1 MLQMNSSSKRPEIIM
16 LILLLLPLLLSAC
29 NSSDPSLA
37 PTPTAEPAQQPTETS
52 EEVVLTMGSW
62 RPDDVEQMNRI
73 LAEFHRQHPNIT
85 IQYKPTSP
93 PEYNAVLEAQLENG
107 NAPDL
112 FYLRS
117 FAVSQ
122 DLYQRGYIEPL
133 DSLPGLTD
141 QFEQAML
148 LPWTGE
154 DGMVYGV
161 PFIATSHGIY
171 YNADLFDSLDL
182 EVPETWDD
190 LLEAADI
197 IQENGYIPFANASG
211 DSWTMAELVFM
222 NLAPTFIGGR
232 EGRMAYLSGQRCFN
246 DDHIVAT
253 FDAVRQIA
261 PYMPD
266 NQNLLTYSDSL
277 QLFLQGEAAMWLGG
291 SWDIAFFEAEQPDF
305 DWSVFVIPPPAGQ
318 PQYVTFQLDAGMG
331 LNAASNHKEEAMLF
345 LEWVTT
351 PEFGEMLG
359 NELPG
364 FFPMHTQAP
373 ELDNPQANTFLE
385 LSSAY
390 ETDIRFTWEDLME
403 GLPSAYTLIE
413 DGTMAVV
420 SGELTPQQA
429 ADQLQTGLAEWFE
442 PAQSCGE

>member
-1 MLQMNSSSKRPEIIM
+1 MMQMDSSSKRPEI
-16 LILLLLPLLLSAC
+16 LILVLLLLPLLLSAC
-29 NSSDPSLA
+29 NSSSPPLA

-154 DGMVYGV
+154 DGTVYGV

-182 EVPETWDD
+182 EVPETWDE
-190 LLEAADI
+190 LLEAADTI
-197 IQENGYIPFANASG
+197 KANGYIPFANASG

-253 FDAVRQIA
+253 FEAVKQLA
-261 PYMPD
+261 PYLPD

-291 SWDIAFFEAEQPDF
+291 SWDIAFFETEQPDF
-305 DWSVFVIPPPAGQ
+305 AWSVFVIPPPAGQ
-318 PQYVTFQLDAGMG
+318 PRYVTFQLDAGMG
-331 LNAASNHKEEAMLF
+331 LNAASNHKEEAMMF
-345 LEWVTT
+345 LEWMTT

-403 GLPSAYTLIE
+403 GSPSAYTLVE

-420 SGELTPQQA
+420 SGGLTPQQA
-429 ADQLQTGLAEWFE
+429 AGQLQTGLAEWFE
-442 PAQSCGE
+442 PAQSCGN